1 MKQLKIIGLILAL
14 NLTGQVFGADA
25 EAHIPEDLQ
34 LNVIKPG
41 ATNYAKHLVSG
52 NRNYDPFRE
61 IRAACYQENF
71 PVPVTIQYIVNEYD
85 RLYSDKFDFMQI
97 FSKQFYRDIFNFKD
111 TPPYPERIDAHAYDD
126 PYFAQTEVQI
136 LDIYLQSWHATFL
149 HFFNREMSQE
159 EVIIILASE
168 GYQEAIAELMGEE
181 VVEPVVQQHNYDDDG
196 YVSGV

>member
-52 NRNYDPFRE
+52 NRNYDPFRK

-71 PVPVTIQYIVNEYD
+71 PVPVTIQYIVNEYVNNLIVLIVLQVIMTD
-85 RLYSDKFDFMQI
+85 SHNQRLQHLLYHHHLYFFHLLLLLHHP
-97 FSKQFYRDIFNFKD
+97 FSSSK
-111 TPPYPERIDAHAYDD
+111 
-126 PYFAQTEVQI
+126 
-136 LDIYLQSWHATFL
+136 
-149 HFFNREMSQE
+149 
-159 EVIIILASE
+159 
-168 GYQEAIAELMGEE
+168 
-181 VVEPVVQQHNYDDDG
+181 
-196 YVSGV
+196 